1 MLKLKRLSQLA
12 TLGRYQFG
20 NSYAKKMHEAWL
32 KDPTSVHQDWS
43 DYFKNGSPSVEPA
56 KSDISSAELSKL
68 QDLAISAH
76 LLIRYYKHRGH
87 ELSELDPLSIF

>member
-1 MLKLKRLSQLA
+1 MFKLRRLSQIA
-12 TLGRYQFG
+12 NLGRYQFG

-32 KDPTSVHQDWS
+32 KDPQSVHADWS
-43 DYFKNGSPSVEPA
+43 DYFKNGTPSAQPA
-56 KSDISSAELSKL
+56 NQDVSTSELNKL

-87 ELSELDPLSIF
+87 